1 MTTKEK
7 AIQIATEIQSV
18 LNKHNAELGYTTDDD
33 GVHIIV
39 NEETVAKLDHPCD
52 GSRVTYL

>member
-1 MTTKEK
+1 MTTRKK
-7 AIQIATEIQSV
+7 AIEITNELRALLKQ
-18 LNKHNAELGYTTDDD
+18 HNAELGYTTDDD